1 MIIGRKLLSG
11 QEYGLFF
18 RAFCFPGRMADRRK
32 YRATVF
38 DKNREENATVSKR
51 GANIHKRKDGR
62 WEGRYWKER
71 KPDGSIHY
79 GSVYGKSYR
88 EAKEKMIAAARNGAV
103 SAPTS
108 KGQPQY
114 FRELLELW
122 MCNNQIRQKGG
133 TTAKYQFMIDR
144 HLIPDLGNV
153 RIADLHAA
161 TINSYLNSK
170 LDHGRIDHKGGLSAS
185 YVRTITVIIH
195 SVMKFAAEEG
205 LCSSL
210 KSPIFKPALVRQ
222 DLPILSMEQQRSL
235 ERHMSANMA
244 PINTGIMLSL
254 HAGLRIGEVCA
265 LSWEDVDF
273 DERVIHVRHT
283 VARVPDPSGTGR
295 KTRLILDAPK
305 TKSSIRDIPISS
317 VLLPVLGQAKSIG
330 CSNFVVSEE
339 QGFTSPRTFEYRYYQ
354 VLKKCG
360 IEKINYHALRHT
372 FATRCIEVG
381 VDVKSL
387 SEMLGHANSAI
398 TLETYVHSSLQ
409 LKRAQLEK
417 LAAASA

>member
-1 MIIGRKLLSG
+1 M
-11 QEYGLFF
+11 
-18 RAFCFPGRMADRRK
+18 
-32 YRATVF
+32 
-38 DKNREENATVSKR
+38 SKR

-71 KPDGSIHY
+71 NPDGSVLY

-88 EAKEKMIAAARNGAV
+88 EVKEKMIAAAACGKAA
-103 SAPTS
+103 SAPSS

-114 FRELLELW
+114 FQELLELW
-122 MCNNQIRQKGG
+122 MRNNQIRQKGG
-133 TTAKYQFMIDR
+133 TIAKYQFMIDH

-153 RIADLHAA
+153 RITDIHAA
-161 TINSYLNSK
+161 KINSYLKSK

-185 YVRTITVIIH
+185 YVRTIMVIIH

-205 LCSSL
+205 LCSPL
-210 KSPIFKPALVRQ
+210 KSQIFKPALVRQ
-222 DLPILSMEQQRSL
+222 DLPILSMEQQRTL
-235 ERHMSANMA
+235 ERHMLANMT
-244 PINTGIMLSL
+244 PTNTGIMLSL

-265 LSWEDVDF
+265 LSWDDVDF

-283 VARVPDPSGTGR
+283 VARVPDSSGASR
-295 KTRLILDAPK
+295 KTRLILDTPK
-305 TKSSIRDIPISS
+305 TKSSMRDIPISS

-330 CSNFVVSEE
+330 CSNYVVSEGE
-339 QGFTSPRTFEYRYYQ
+339 GFTSPRTFEYRYYQ

-360 IEKINYHALRHT
+360 IEKVNYHALRHT